1 MLSPLRE
8 LNLTFTHGADTID
21 GRIIQINM
29 ISEWLSTL
37 IIPVKRITQN
47 LTYQIH
53 ILYFIRKRENRSG
66 VVRERPRIGGVKD
79 GYASD
84 MTTRW
89 NQVFEVVKHYLF

>member
-8 LNLTFTHGADTID
+8 LNLTVTHGADTID

-53 ILYFIRKRENRSG
+53 ILHFIRKQKNKERGSSQKTSNR
-66 VVRERPRIGGVKD
+66 RR
-79 GYASD
+79 
-84 MTTRW
+84 
-89 NQVFEVVKHYLF
+89 QV